1 MLQELIKKQE
11 EVLHPNHYLING
23 IKEIII
29 QRLML
34 AIKEYNADMSKVAPE
49 KVVAAYKLRT
59 RMFRD
64 IATVLEVVDSVGAG
78 WLGKLEKMKAEEEE
92 AIYNSQLSG

>member
-1 MLQELIKKQE
+1 MEVLQELIKKQE

-49 KVVAAYKLRT
+49 KVVAAYKLKT

-64 IATVLEVVDSVGAG
+64 IATVLEVV
-78 WLGKLEKMKAEEEE
+78 LRREYKAM
-92 AIYNSQLSG
+92 